1 MGGSYYDREVY
12 SAPSATPSTVTTT
25 TASSSSAAATPAASY
40 SSQSVEFF
48 HQTARR
54 TSVHPD
60 LSCHQDMVCTHENAV
75 VVALDMTGSMGTW
88 SKIIYDKLPMFFGQL
103 QMQGY
108 LHDPA
113 ISFAAIGD
121 ALVDTSGALQ
131 VTPFAQGG
139 DIDTHM
145 GKLWLREANHP
156 PYGLIHIRSGG
167 GNRVESYD
175 LCAAYYA
182 LKTTVRGKGFFFITG
197 DESIPAL
204 LQGSI
209 IRQHLGLEHEDM
221 PAKEIFRLLR
231 QKYNVYFIRKMC
243 TDTFYAPLDR
253 MNQEVEESW
262 APVVGERVIILN
274 DPKAVVDVMLG
285 VIAVVNGT
293 RTMEKYAADLTAR
306 GQSATRLSDVENALR
321 SLKL

>member
-1 MGGSYYDREVY
+1 M
-12 SAPSATPSTVTTT
+12 
-25 TASSSSAAATPAASY
+25 
-40 SSQSVEFF
+40 
-48 HQTARR
+48 
-54 TSVHPD
+54 HPD
-60 LSCHQDMVCTHENAV
+60 LSSRQEMNCNHENAV

-121 ALVDTSGALQ
+121 ALVDSAGALQ
-131 VTPFAQGG
+131 VTPFAQGT

-145 GKLWLREANHP
+145 GKLWLMEDNYP
-156 PYGLIHIRSGG
+156 PHGIIHIRSGG
-167 GNRVESYD
+167 GNRIESYD

-204 LQGSI
+204 LKRDT
-209 IRQHLGLEHEDM
+209 IRQYLGIEHEDM
-221 PAKEIFRLLR
+221 PVKEIFRLLR

-243 TDTFYAPLDR
+243 TDNYYAPLDR

-262 APVVGERVIILN
+262 APIVGERIIILN

-293 RTMEKYAADLTAR
+293 RTMEKYAADLAAR
-306 GQSATRLSDVENALR
+306 GQSTTRLSDVENALR